1 MRKNFIIYSLSF
13 ICSVMLWLYITL
25 NLNYTIVVPV
35 SLEVNLSNSQALAND
50 LPSFIDVTVKGKG
63 WELLGITLTKKP
75 AYYLDLSGSKKDA
88 KISVVQRIEEILG
101 LSSGI
106 TIIGVNPDVIEINFD
121 NITSKMVKVRNMVNV
136 VPKEGYFVIGSPKV
150 NPDSVKIS
158 GAISV
163 IGKIKFIPTEQINI
177 ANVNSGFTKIVN
189 LLDTLNNIVKI
200 EPKAVTVSYDI
211 QLAAEKNFEDI
222 NVIISNVPQDK
233 EVLLIPPKLNIY
245 LRGGVEQLSKINPEE
260 IFAGVEFKH
269 IENDSLGYV
278 SPKISLPLDVTV
290 IKYEPQRFQ
299 YIIKKKNVENK

>member
-13 ICSVMLWLYITL
+13 ICSVLLWLYITL

-75 AYYLDLSGSKKDA
+75 TYYLDLSGSKKDA

-106 TIIGVNPDVIEINFD
+106 TILSVNPDVIEINFD

-136 VPKEGYFVIGSPKV
+136 IPKEGYFVIGSPKI

-177 ANVNSGFTKIVN
+177 ANVNSGFTKVVN

-200 EPKAVTVSYDI
+200 EPKTVTVSYDI
-211 QLAAEKNFEDI
+211 QLSAEKNFEDI
-222 NVIISNVPQDK
+222 NVIISNVPQNK
-233 EVLLIPPKLNIY
+233 EVLLIPPKLKIY
-245 LRGGVEQLSKINPEE
+245 LRGGVEQLAKIDPDE
-260 IFAGVEFKH
+260 IFAGIEFKQ

-278 SPKISLPLDVTV
+278 SPKISLPLDVSV

-299 YIIKKKNVENK
+299 YIIKKKNVETK